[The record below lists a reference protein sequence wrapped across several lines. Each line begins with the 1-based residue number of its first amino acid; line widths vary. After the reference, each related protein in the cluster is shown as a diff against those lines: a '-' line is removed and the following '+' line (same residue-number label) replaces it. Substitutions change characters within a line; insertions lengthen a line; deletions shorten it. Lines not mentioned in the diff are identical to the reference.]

1 MEVRVNEDCIGCGLC
16 ANMCPEVFSM
26 VDDVSQALGV
36 ADGYESSVMDA
47 AEACP
52 VNAIEVD

>member
-1 MEVRVNEDCIGCGLC
+1 MKVYVNEDCIGCGLC

-26 VDDVSQALGV
+26 DSGVSQAVGS
-36 ADGYESSVMDA
+36 ADGYESAVSDA

-52 VNAIEVD
+52 VNAIELE